1 MPFLQPRC
9 SDSESA
15 VARFYEP
22 LTGYEA
28 PNHFFHER
36 HSRAHRRLSGI
47 MRRGRLAEHFNRR
60 IDADDLSFR

>member
-1 MPFLQPRC
+1 VLSMLFLQPRC

-28 PNHFFHER
+28 
-36 HSRAHRRLSGI
+36 AL
-47 MRRGRLAEHFNRR
+47 
-60 IDADDLSFR
+60 